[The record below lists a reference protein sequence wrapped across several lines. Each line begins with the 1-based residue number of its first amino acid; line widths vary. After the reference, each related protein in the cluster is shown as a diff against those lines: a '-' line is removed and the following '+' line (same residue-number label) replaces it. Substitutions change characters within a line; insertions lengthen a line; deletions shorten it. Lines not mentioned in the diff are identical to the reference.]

1 MRLIPLLVCSVMAL
15 ALSTAAR
22 AETKFTFIDLQP
34 RANQK
39 LADDLHES
47 QGNNLAK
54 VPTGEQ
60 KLADVPFKLGEKMI
74 HLKGAHSPSAPEKVE
89 GIKVGAK
96 FDRLHILHSTGYGND
111 PAVGDGTEIGAYVVH
126 YADGATERIPIV
138 YGEDLRDWWVMPDKP
153 AVKRAKVAWEGT
165 NAAAEGMGT
174 KIRLY
179 RVEWTNPHP
188 EKEVATI
195 DAVSKGLECDPFLIA
210 LTLEKK

>member
-1 MRLIPLLVCSVMAL
+1 MAL
-15 ALSTAAR
+15 ALSTPAP
-22 AETKFTFIDLQP
+22 AESKYTFVDLQP
-34 RANQK
+34 KANQK

-60 KLADVPFKLGEKMI
+60 KLADVSFKIGEKMV
-74 HLKGAHSPSAPEKVE
+74 HLKGIHSPAAPEKVE

-96 FDRLHILHSTGYGND
+96 LDRLHILHSTGYGNE
-111 PAVGDGTEIGAYVVH
+111 PAVNDGTEIGAYVVH
-126 YADGATERIPIV
+126 YADGTTERVPIL
-138 YGEDLRDWWVMPDKP
+138 YGEDLRDWWVLPDRP

-165 NAAAEGMGT
+165 NAAAEGMGA

-195 DAVSKGLECDPFLIA
+195 DMLSKGLECDPFLVA
-210 LTLEKK
+210 LTLEKQ